1 MNTFGTYVNYN
12 VIQTYHTF
20 RTQNFTNLEM
30 TVFWDIMQV
39 VWQSDDGISYEAGIT
54 TKFSSSY
61 FIKFVYAMMNS
72 VLLFSSAQPI
82 LWLHLGKTGS
92 VELGP

>member
-1 MNTFGTYVNYN
+1 MVLAIAMNTFGTYVNYD

-39 VWQSDDGISYEAGIT
+39 VW
-54 TKFSSSY
+54 
-61 FIKFVYAMMNS
+61 
-72 VLLFSSAQPI
+72 
-82 LWLHLGKTGS
+82 
-92 VELGP
+92 